1 MSSATVFAAED
12 SSGEDEVVRLAFVS
26 PDDGKLEL
34 VPALGL
40 FGVLVTIDRSCF
52 DHGWNKMP
60 VPWIH

>member
-52 DHGWNKMP
+52 DHG
-60 VPWIH
+60 